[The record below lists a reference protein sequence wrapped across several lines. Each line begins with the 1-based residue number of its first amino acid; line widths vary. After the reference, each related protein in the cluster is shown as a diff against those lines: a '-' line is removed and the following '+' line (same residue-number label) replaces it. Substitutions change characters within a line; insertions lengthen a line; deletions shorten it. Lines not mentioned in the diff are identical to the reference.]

1 MVEAGAVEARQVF
14 TKIVVFMIIIGAPP
28 IKRETANDQV
38 SLHTCT
44 RAKSGCGKL

>member
-1 MVEAGAVEARQVF
+1 MVQAGAVEASLYKNRGF
-14 TKIVVFMIIIGAPP
+14 HDYYSSAP
-28 IKRETANDQV
+28 IKREMANDQV